1 MREGAQHMADGHH
14 RICCVEVV
22 LLGLGHGGF
31 WFFVLIL
38 FPSMGEI
45 QIMCDM
51 YMDKVGIPMLV
62 KMSKQ

>member
-1 MREGAQHMADGHH
+1 MAYRHH
-14 RICCVEVV
+14 RICCGEVV

-31 WFFVLIL
+31 WFFVLIW

-51 YMDKVGIPMLV
+51 YMDEADIPMLV
-62 KMSKQ
+62 TMSKK